1 MELYVYVR
9 KDTKKG
15 DKVQKWGGK
24 KKDKQAPLPEIKSG
38 KALYIYK

>member
-15 DKVQKWGGK
+15 DKVQKWGERK
-24 KKDKQAPLPEIKSG
+24 KTNKPLCQK
-38 KALYIYK
+38 